1 MRILLILSM
10 GLSLSL
16 SLASFELLA
25 QEDDDASTP
34 GPEKCPKIQASTIF
48 VKDKAGNRQDG
59 SAERISETHDTAEAQ
74 GWDYNDLQVYIEDGD
89 LQGFFITYTREHPC
103 NKE

>member
-1 MRILLILSM
+1 MRFSIVISIVFCFS
-10 GLSLSL
+10 GLP
-16 SLASFELLA
+16 AWA
-25 QEDDDASTP
+25 QDDDDASTP

-48 VKDKAGNRQDG
+48 VDDKSGSRKDG
-59 SAERISETHDTAEAQ
+59 SAKRISETHDSAEAQ
-74 GWDYNDLQVYIEDGD
+74 GWNYSDLQVYIEDGD

>member
-1 MRILLILSM
+1 MRFPFALFLIFT
-10 GLSLSL
+10 
-16 SLASFELLA
+16 LASSELLA

-34 GPEKCPKIQASTIF
+34 GPEKCPEIQASTIF
-48 VKDKAGNRQDG
+48 VKDKSGNRQDG

-74 GWDYNDLQVYIEDGD
+74 GWNYHDLQVYIEDGD